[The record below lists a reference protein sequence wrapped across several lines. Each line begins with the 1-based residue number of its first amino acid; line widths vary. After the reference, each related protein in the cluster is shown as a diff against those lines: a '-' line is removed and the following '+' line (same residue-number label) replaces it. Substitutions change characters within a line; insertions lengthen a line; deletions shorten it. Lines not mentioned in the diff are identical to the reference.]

1 MATKIINEV
10 DAYIQAAPE
19 LALPHLK
26 AIRQLIQST
35 VPKAEEYVS
44 YGIPSYKL
52 NGPLIGFGAFKG
64 HISLFML
71 NGSFLSNPPFDLSKY
86 PQTKSAI
93 HFSYKDKLP
102 SALIKKIIKA
112 RLVENI
118 AKEKIKAKKKAK
130 K

>member
-64 HISLFML
+64 
-71 NGSFLSNPPFDLSKY
+71 
-86 PQTKSAI
+86 QTKSAI

-118 AKEKIKAKKKAK
+118 AKEKIKAEKKAK